1 MYLLSNGNRTLLYH
15 ISLLLDL
22 VYFNF
27 HTRFQEQIV
36 HGSQGLPVYKFQLNL
51 HDLIF

>member
-22 VYFNF
+22 VYFDSY
-27 HTRFQEQIV
+27 TRFQEQIV
-36 HGSQGLPVYKFQLNL
+36 YRSQGLPVYTFQLNL
-51 HDLIF
+51 HDS